1 MSKPPYVIPTM
12 EDIAKIKNTNGY
24 QVVSTFSGCG
34 GSCLGLEM
42 AGYQILYANEFVEAA
57 RDTYR
62 LNHEGVELDG
72 RDIRTVTGQ
81 DILKLINKKK
91 GEIDLLEGSPPC
103 ASFSTAGS
111 RNKNW
116 GKVKQYSDTQQR
128 ADDLFFEF
136 TRLLKEIQPKVFV
149 AENVS
154 GLVKGKAI
162 GYFKNIIREMREQG
176 YEVES
181 QLLDASYL
189 GVPQSR
195 QRLIFI
201 GVRQDLVK
209 KFDVHPQF
217 PKPLPYRYAI
227 KDVLDIEGR
236 VIHDTKGQFSEGD
249 VTDKPVNTIT
259 TNASHWHIRQDTV
272 KDTIDPETGSS
283 LLFSKSKTDNE
294 FIKIRRGK
302 NGKLRTISSDEPIP
316 TIAANGLSNV
326 NHNQMGVRLPMQNDP
341 ETGSSLLV
349 NESVAFDPETGQNIT
364 LEGYAI
370 GPEWDKLKVGE
381 QSDKYF
387 QLIKPHPDK
396 PIGTITATAG
406 GVGAAGSVHPIQRR
420 KFTLQELRLLAS
432 FPRDFILT
440 GNYSQRW
447 ERIGRSVPP
456 LMMFAIGKT
465 IREQILDK
473 IK

>member
-1 MSKPPYVIPTM
+1 MKEIQ
-12 EDIAKIKNTNGY
+12 KIKNTNGY

-34 GSCLGLEM
+34 GSCVGLEM
-42 AGYQILYANEFVEAA
+42 GGYEIMYANEFVEAA

-62 LNHEGVELDG
+62 LNHEGVFLDG
-72 RDIRTVTGQ
+72 RDIRTVSGQ
-81 DILKLINKKK
+81 EILKLINKKI

-116 GKVKQYSDTQQR
+116 GKVKQYSDTKQR

-162 GYFKNIIREMREQG
+162 GYFKNIIREMRKQG
-176 YEVES
+176 YEVET

-189 GVPQSR
+189 GVPQAR
-195 QRLIFI
+195 QRLFFI
-201 GVRQDLVK
+201 GVRLDLVK
-209 KFDVHPQF
+209 KFNVHPQF

-227 KDVLDIEGR
+227 KDVLNIEGR
-236 VIHDTKGQFSEGD
+236 VIHDTSGQFSQGD
-249 VTDKPVNTIT
+249 VTDLPVNTIT
-259 TNASHWHIRQDTV
+259 TKTDHWHV
-272 KDTIDPETGSS
+272 KQKTIDEPIDPETRTS
-283 LLFSKSKTDNE
+283 LLFPKDKRDIE

-302 NGKLRTISSDEPIP
+302 NGIMRTISNEDPLP
-316 TIAANGLSNV
+316 TIVAGGLSNV
-326 NHNQMGVRLPMQNDP
+326 SHNQIGVRLPMKHDP
-341 ETGSSLLV
+341 ETGSSLHV
-349 NESVAFDPETGQNIT
+349 NKSVAFDPETGQNIL

-370 GPEWDKLKVGE
+370 GPEWDKLQVGE

-406 GVGAAGSVHPIQRR
+406 RVGASGSVHPIQRR
-420 KFTLQELRLLAS
+420 KFTLQELRALAS
-432 FPRDFILT
+432 FPEDFILT
-440 GNYSQRW
+440 GSYSQRW

-456 LMMFAIGKT
+456 LMMYAIGKT